1 MSRPVVWFR
10 LWRGKVWHL
19 RDAISAQAVCGV
31 SEPDDSEAT
40 AQTPPTRA
48 RICEAC
54 VRAAR
59 ELYDAA
65 MEGLTGDPRKV
76 DIYGFKFSP
85 DGFVDSEGRRP
96 IAATDYLTAE
106 IVTATPGEHALFD
119 VDHADE

>member
-19 RDAISAQAVCGV
+19 RDAIAAAAVCGV

-54 VRAAR
+54 TRAAR
-59 ELYDAA
+59 ELYLVA
-65 MEGLTGDPRKV
+65 MEASTGDPRLAHV
-76 DIYGFKFSP
+76 HGYDVEVVEDDEDPGVPPGAGDGQGFL
-85 DGFVDSEGRRP
+85 DG
-96 IAATDYLTAE
+96 
-106 IVTATPGEHALFD
+106 
-119 VDHADE
+119 